1 MTLLNRRTLLPIA
14 TALMCST
21 LPIDARGQQPFAPDS
36 VVRAILADRIA
47 TNRGKGFV
55 VAVLEKGQAPR
66 IHAAGI
72 SGVEELE
79 LGPATVFEIGSI
91 TKVFTTTLLADMV
104 ARGEVK
110 LDDPVAKYL
119 PPNVRVPSRNGRQI
133 TLLDLATQTS
143 GLPRLP
149 GNLRPA
155 SPANPYVDYTA
166 GNLYSFLTSY
176 DLTRDA
182 GERYE
187 YSNLG
192 IGLLAHAL
200 ALRAGVGY
208 EELLQERVLTPLGM
222 TDTRIV
228 LPPGMQSRLATG
240 FNALGEQVSAWEFS
254 SLAGAG
260 ALRSTVADMVR
271 FLAANLDSAHRPLG
285 AVMATARRARRQSD
299 RPGNSIGLAWN
310 VVDLFGTTIT
320 WHNGG
325 TGGYRA
331 FIGLDEPRG
340 RGVVIL
346 TNSTISPDDIGFHLL
361 EPRVPRDLPPGPP
374 PARTAIALDG
384 AKLEPLVGVYELAPN
399 FQLTITREGASL
411 FGQATGQAR
420 IQLHAES
427 ELKFFLREVD
437 AQLTFVRAPDGVV
450 AKLILHQG
458 GANIP
463 GKRVK

>member
-1 MTLLNRRTLLPIA
+1 MTSLSRLALLPIA
-14 TALMCST
+14 VLALSVFTA
-21 LPIDARGQQPFAPDS
+21 DARAQQPFASDS
-36 VVRAILADRIA
+36 LIRAILADRIA

-55 VAVLEKGQAPR
+55 VAVLENGQAPR
-66 IHAAGI
+66 IHTAGV

-79 LGPATVFEIGSI
+79 LGPGTVFEIGSI
-91 TKVFTTTLLADMV
+91 TKVFTTTLLADMA

-110 LDDPVAKYL
+110 LDDPVSKYL
-119 PPNVRVPSRNGRQI
+119 PPNVRVPSRGGRQI

-155 SPANPYVDYTA
+155 SAANPYVDYTVE
-166 GNLYSFLTSY
+166 NLYSFLTSY
-176 DLTRDA
+176 ELTRA
-182 GERYE
+182 PGERYE

-192 IGLLAHAL
+192 IGLLGHAL
-200 ALRAGVGY
+200 ALRAGVSY
-208 EELLQERVLTPLGM
+208 EALLQERVLSPLGM
-222 TDTRIV
+222 SDTRIV
-228 LPPGMQSRLATG
+228 LTPGMQSRLATG
-240 FNALGEQVSAWEFS
+240 FNAMGEPVSTWEFS
-254 SLAGAG
+254 SLAAAG
-260 ALRSTVADMVR
+260 ALRSTIADMLK
-271 FLAANLDSAHRPLG
+271 FLSANLDSAHGSLG
-285 AVMATARRARRQSD
+285 AVMATARRARQQSD

-310 VVDLFGTTIT
+310 IVDLFGTKVT

-361 EPRVPRDLPPGPP
+361 EPRVPRDLPAKPP
-374 PARTAIALDG
+374 PPRTAILLDA

-399 FQLTITREGASL
+399 FQLTITSDGMSL
-411 FGQATGQAR
+411 FGQATGQGR
-420 IQLHAES
+420 LQLHAES
-427 ELKFFLREVD
+427 ETKFFLREVD
-437 AQLTFVRAPDGVV
+437 AQVTFVRAPNGVV
-450 AKLILHQG
+450 AELILHQG

-463 GKRVK
+463 GRRVK